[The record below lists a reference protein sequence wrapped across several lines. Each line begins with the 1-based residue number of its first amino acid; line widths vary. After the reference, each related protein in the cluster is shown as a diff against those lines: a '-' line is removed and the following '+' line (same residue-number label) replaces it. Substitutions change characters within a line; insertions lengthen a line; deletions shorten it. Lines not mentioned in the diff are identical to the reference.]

1 MPNILSVRLALA
13 SAALLAAAGCADT
26 RPVPEVAAAHAL
38 VSQAEQSDAAQFAS
52 GDLEAA
58 RSKLRQADDFQHNG
72 KPDMATRLAQE
83 SSADAE
89 VAMARVRAIKAE
101 QALADVNAGT
111 QTLRNESRRNE
122 VAAPPTGN
130 TVIVPQGGTV
140 IVPSSD
146 SSAVQ
151 R

>member
-1 MPNILSVRLALA
+1 MSNIMSVRLALT
-13 SAALLAAAGCADT
+13 SAALLAAAGCADN

-38 VSQAEQSDAAQFAS
+38 VSQAEQGDAAQFAS
-52 GDLEAA
+52 ADLESA
-58 RSKLRQADDFQHNG
+58 RSKLQQADDFQHNG
-72 KPDMATRLAQE
+72 KPEMAARLAQE

-89 VAMARVRAIKAE
+89 VALARVRAIKSE

-122 VAAPPTGN
+122 MAPPAGN

-140 IVPSSD
+140 VVPSND
-146 SSAVQ
+146 PSAVQ